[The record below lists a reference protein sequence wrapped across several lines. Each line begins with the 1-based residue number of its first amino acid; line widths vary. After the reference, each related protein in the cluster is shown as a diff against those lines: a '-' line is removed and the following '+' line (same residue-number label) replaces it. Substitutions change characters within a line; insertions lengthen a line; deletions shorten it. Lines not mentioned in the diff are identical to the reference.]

1 MELPSTLSE
10 LELSLKNCAACE
22 LCEKRTQVVFGRG
35 NPRAALMF
43 VGEGPGADEDR
54 LGYPFVGKAGQLL
67 DKIIAAAGLP
77 PEDIYIANVVKC
89 RPPGN
94 RLPNPAEVEACKIFL
109 RRQIQI
115 IKPEIIVC
123 LGALAT
129 QLLVSPEAKITRVRG
144 QWIEKGRMSIMPTFH
159 PAALLRDES
168 KKLPVWE
175 DMKAVKIRYDMRHD
189 KNKETG

>member
-10 LELSLKNCAACE
+10 LELSLKGCTACE
-22 LCEKRTQVVFGRG
+22 LCQNRTQVVFGRG

-67 DKIIAAAGLP
+67 DKIIAAAELP
-77 PEDIYIANVVKC
+77 AEDIYIANVVKC

-94 RLPNPAEVEACKIFL
+94 RLPNPAEVETCKIFL

-115 IKPEIIVC
+115 VKPEIIVC
-123 LGALAT
+123 LGALAA
-129 QLLVSPEAKITRVRG
+129 QLLVSPEAKITRIRG
-144 QWIEKGRMSIMPTFH
+144 QWVEKGRIAIMPTFH

-168 KKLPVWE
+168 KKRPVWE
-175 DMKAVKIRYDMRHD
+175 DMKAVKLRYD